1 MRNLSI
7 SKLTLLI
14 APAFLWS
21 LCLGSPG
28 AEAKDDATKISAGQ
42 RAASAI
48 EQRDAET
55 EIRQHLPIMVMERRS
70 ETATANNRHNL
81 SVIDNVVGKTLEIL
95 SLAFGVAIIGLSV
108 AEQKEKREAVVR
120 IAVGTGFVLFGLFCP
135 PIIHALCESVS
146 RSLFH

>member
-1 MRNLSI
+1 MRTLSI
-7 SKLTLLI
+7 SKLTLLV
-14 APAFLWS
+14 APAFVWS
-21 LCLGSPG
+21 LCLCSMG
-28 AEAKDDATKISAGQ
+28 AAAKDDATKISAGQ

-81 SVIDNVVGKTLEIL
+81 SVIDNVLGKVLEIL

-120 IAVGTGFVLFGLFCP
+120 ITVGAGFVLFGLFCP
-135 PIIHALCESVS
+135 PMIHAVCEWVS

>member
-1 MRNLSI
+1 MSI
-7 SKLTLLI
+7 FKLTLLI
-14 APAFLWS
+14 APAFVWS

-28 AEAKDDATKISAGQ
+28 VAAKDDATKISAGQ

-55 EIRQHLPIMVMERRS
+55 EIRQHMPIMALERRS

-81 SVIDNVVGKTLEIL
+81 SVIDNVLGKALEIL

-108 AEQKEKREAVVR
+108 AEQKEKREAIVS

-135 PIIHALCESVS
+135 PIIHALCEWVS